1 MLKNYCRSI
10 EEFIQHL
17 FHWLHIWN
25 SSDKQTI
32 WEKYRNNDG
41 NNSLKNV
48 KGEGG
53 KRWLPVLLHFTRSKV
68 RAHFETSTC
77 ARERPKNNS
86 NRSLRSQD
94 TKCWMPF
101 HWKHS
106 CTKHSSWS
114 SSNSDAHDKPTRRP
128 NDETYFQLNTKLS
141 TFPKISTSSFQSS
154 IFFIFF
160 FFLFLLLFF
169 FHSSRRLINET
180 VDCRAI

>member
-1 MLKNYCRSI
+1 MKKRLP
-10 EEFIQHL
+10 
-17 FHWLHIWN
+17 FHWRIYP
-25 SSDKQTI
+25 TI
-32 WEKYRNNDG
+32 CSTGCTFEIHRINKRSG
-41 NNSLKNV
+41 KNIGIMMAITPW
-48 KGEGG
+48 KMWTERG
-53 KRWLPVLLHFTRSKV
+53 KNCWLPVLLHFTRSKM

-86 NRSLRSQD
+86 NRSLRSED

-154 IFFIFF
+154 IFF
-160 FFLFLLLFF
+160 LFLLFFSLSLFF
-169 FHSSRRLINET
+169 FTHLG
-180 VDCRAI
+180 VW